1 MAVRVNCICPGLV
14 DTPASRRSRAR
25 MTPGEIAALPPVLSP
40 ADIAA
45 AAMVFLADDTLAGDS
60 TGGSAAIS
68 PGVIRARDRR
78 EAGVSTR
85 PGQMQLTRTAMV
97 SRSPVHALRGEP
109 FRDPGAY
116 PRRTSRD
123 QSGHPVEFH
132 GGSVRPGTDI
142 SRPGRPG
149 TGYLPPR

>member
-1 MAVRVNCICPGLV
+1 MIRPARV
-14 DTPASRRSRAR
+14 SSAR
-25 MTPGEIAALPPVLSP
+25 NT
-40 ADIAA
+40 IAA
-45 AAMVFLADDTLAGDS
+45 AAMSAGDS

-68 PGVIRARDRR
+68 PCVIRARDRR
-78 EAGVSTR
+78 EAGVSTS

-116 PRRTSRD
+116 PRRTSRH

-132 GGSVRPGTDI
+132 GGSVRPGTDLP
-142 SRPGRPG
+142 RPGRPG